1 MVSFAKLLR
10 IRQGIGKKYKNIGL
24 EKFLLSIEWGNLPT
38 DVQENY
44 YSWIM
49 DGFQCNF
56 QKNGNEVFIRYFA
69 WELHQLV
76 LKQPFFSRIS
86 NTNLSKI
93 LIMNIWGSNSLNL
106 KLVGMI
112 FDLDENFTN

>member
-44 YSWIM
+44 YS
-49 DGFQCNF
+49 
-56 QKNGNEVFIRYFA
+56 
-69 WELHQLV
+69 
-76 LKQPFFSRIS
+76 
-86 NTNLSKI
+86 
-93 LIMNIWGSNSLNL
+93 
-106 KLVGMI
+106 
-112 FDLDENFTN
+112 